1 VLYFTCW
8 ENGGDEVNLN
18 FGLYIKQ
25 KRKKRNMS
33 LVEIS
38 TLSGVSIAQISRVEN
53 GKRGIPRP
61 ETIKKLATALGMG
74 YEDLMVQAGHLD
86 KASQTRRTVK
96 S

>member
-1 VLYFTCW
+1 MNT
-8 ENGGDEVNLN
+8 N

-33 LVEIS
+33 LVDIS
-38 TLSGVSIAQISRVEN
+38 TISGVSIAQISRVEN
-53 GKRGIPRP
+53 GKRGVPRP
-61 ETIKKLATALGMG
+61 ETIKKLASALGIG

-86 KASQTRRTVK
+86 KNIRTQRVEK